1 MQIIPVLDLKD
12 GTVVRAQMGERHR
25 YRPIETPLA
34 PSSDPVDVARGLR
47 SVYPFQ
53 TLYIADLDAIE
64 GRGDNEGAIGRL
76 RQAFPQVSLWVDNGI
91 ADPADA
97 SAWLASTNHCLV
109 LGSETQRDP
118 TLVRKL
124 SDHDRVVL
132 SLDFRGV
139 QFAGPAELLDDTS
152 AWPRRLIVMTLA
164 QVGSGAGPDAARIA
178 EIRARAP
185 ERSIYAAG
193 GVRNASDLAT
203 LQQLGVAG
211 ALVATSLH
219 DGRLGGTDIARI
231 DDVSSHR

>member
-12 GTVVRAQMGERHR
+12 GTVVRAQMGERDR

-34 PSSDPVDVARGLR
+34 PGNNPVDVARGLL
-47 SVYPFQ
+47 SVHPFQ

-64 GRGDNEGAIGRL
+64 GRGDNEAAIARL
-76 RQAFPQVSLWVDNGI
+76 RQAFPQLALWVDNGI

-97 SAWLASTNHCLV
+97 SAWLAHTSHCLV

-118 TLVRKL
+118 KLVRAL
-124 SDHDRVVL
+124 SDHDRVIL
-132 SLDFRGV
+132 SLDFRGA

-164 QVGSGAGPDAARIA
+164 RVGSGAGPDTARIA
-178 EIRARAP
+178 EIRARAAG
-185 ERSIYAAG
+185 RSIYAAG
-193 GVRNASDLAT
+193 GVRDASDLAA

-219 DGRLGGTDIARI
+219 DGRLSGAEIAR
-231 DDVSSHR
+231 VELR